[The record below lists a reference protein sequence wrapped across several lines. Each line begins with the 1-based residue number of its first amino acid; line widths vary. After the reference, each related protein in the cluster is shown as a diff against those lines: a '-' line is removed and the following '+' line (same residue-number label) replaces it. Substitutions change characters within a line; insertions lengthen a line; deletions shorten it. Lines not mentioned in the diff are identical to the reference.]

1 MRCGRC
7 GNENAESNRFCGMCG
22 AILSAPA
29 QSPTPAKPSATP
41 ANSSAADSA
50 PQRGPLASTQV
61 RERTPAASA
70 PVHSTPERAARTS
83 PPATNPASS
92 VSIRTPA
99 RSSYD
104 EPSGAGISGPS
115 FLGLNKPAN
124 ATSGFGQNHVS
135 SHDDDL
141 DSSDGVDYLL
151 EDDEEPKSG
160 WGKFV
165 VILLALA
172 LAAGFGYLRW
182 KQGGFDWLLAGNKKP
197 ETTQTGDS
205 AQNNGDNNAPAQPAN
220 SPSVNTAVAGGAS
233 AAPSGTAAPASSD
246 AAPANRGAPPPAAAP
261 NPSDAPPPAAA
272 QSASPQNSSSGSAS
286 ASGSASSS
294 GSALPAGPASSDA
307 SQSAPNAAQTNSSG
321 AQKQAQPDSQDSGSA
336 SENDSAN
343 DEPAPKAAPP
353 APIHRATPKPSPSRP
368 LDSVAEAQRYIYGR
382 GVSRDCDRGVHML
395 KSAAAQSNAQA
406 MISLGS
412 LYSTGTCAPRD
423 LPTAYRWFAVALHK
437 QPDNQAL
444 QNDLQSLWGQM
455 TQPER
460 QLAIKLSQ

>member
-7 GNENAESNRFCGMCG
+7 GNENAEGNRFCGMCG

-29 QSPTPAKPSATP
+29 HSPSPAKPPATP
-41 ANSSAADSA
+41 ANFSVGEPRPQSG
-50 PQRGPLASTQV
+50 PQRGPVVPPPL
-61 RERTPAASA
+61 REQRPPAASA
-70 PVHSTPERAARTS
+70 PVQSTAERAARTS
-83 PPATNPASS
+83 PAATNPASS

-115 FLGLNKPAN
+115 FLGLNQPTPS
-124 ATSGFGQNHVS
+124 TSGSGQGRGNS
-135 SHDDDL
+135 YDDDL
-141 DSSDGVDYLL
+141 DSSSGVDYLL
-151 EDDEEPKSG
+151 QDEEEPKSG

-165 VILLALA
+165 LILLALA

-182 KQGGFDWLLAGNKKP
+182 KQGGFNWLLAGNKKP
-197 ETTQTGDS
+197 ETMQAGDS
-205 AQNNGDNNAPAQPAN
+205 AQNSVDNNAPAQPAN
-220 SPSVNTAVAGGAS
+220 PPADNTAAGGAS

-246 AAPANRGAPPPAAAP
+246 AAPSNSGAQPAAAT
-261 NPSDAPPPAAA
+261 PSAPAVPPPAAA
-272 QSASPQNSSSGSAS
+272 QSAPQNSSSTPAS
-286 ASGSASSS
+286 SSGADSSGASGSA
-294 GSALPAGPASSDA
+294 
-307 SQSAPNAAQTNSSG
+307 PNTAQTNSSG
-321 AQKQAQPDSQDSGSA
+321 SQKQAQPDSDNSNSA
-336 SENDSAN
+336 SDNDSAD
-343 DEPAPKAAPP
+343 DEHRKPP
-353 APIHRATPKPSPSRP
+353 AAIHRAAPKPSPSRP

-382 GVSRDCDRGVHML
+382 GVSRDCDRGVRML
-395 KSAAAQSNAQA
+395 KSAAGQSNAQA

-444 QNDLQSLWGQM
+444 QNDLQSLWGRM